1 MAHLH
6 VCVQPFWPMGTGCAR
21 GFLSVFDAAW
31 MVRGFAKGQD
41 RLQLLAERESAYQLL
56 AQTTSES
63 LMPKSALY
71 SIEPTSRYNKVS

>member
-1 MAHLH
+1 
-6 VCVQPFWPMGTGCAR
+6 MGTGCAR